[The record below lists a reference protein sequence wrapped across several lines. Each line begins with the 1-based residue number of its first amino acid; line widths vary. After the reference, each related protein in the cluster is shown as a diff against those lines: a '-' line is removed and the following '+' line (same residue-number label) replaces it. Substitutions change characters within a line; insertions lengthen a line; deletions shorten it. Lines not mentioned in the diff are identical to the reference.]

1 MTSISP
7 AILFSRATFIPWM
20 GTEAG
25 DLPGARGLHW
35 GIRMP
40 YPTAVM
46 MTEIGTIGPQPEKKS
61 ELEQKRAEAEVKQ
74 IEPISKIEPKPEKE
88 KP

>member
-7 AILFSRATFIPWM
+7 ALLFSRATFIPWLD
-20 GTEAG
+20 TEAVTLRG
-25 DLPGARGLHW
+25 HRGLHW

-40 YPTAVM
+40 DPTAVM
-46 MTEIGTIGPQPEKKS
+46 MNESGTIGLQPEKKS
-61 ELEQKRAEAEVKQ
+61 
-74 IEPISKIEPKPEKE
+74 KPEHEKE